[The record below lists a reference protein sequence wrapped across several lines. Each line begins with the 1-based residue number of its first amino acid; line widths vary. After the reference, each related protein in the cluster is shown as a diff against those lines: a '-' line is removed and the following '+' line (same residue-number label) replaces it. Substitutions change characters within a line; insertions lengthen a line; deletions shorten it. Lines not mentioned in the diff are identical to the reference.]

1 MSGREQSR
9 VHTVAAPLLRAF
21 AKPTPTDPPASPG
34 LFAPSAHLPRVPWDP
49 PHTLVPPNAPVSAA
63 MQAGGGAK
71 AEKSVQPS
79 LRGCAFEG
87 LKAFLI
93 AFSHRSAIPTKVMQF
108 WGAVGPLKFAFRKNH
123 IIFERGVRASAW
135 GRWH

>member
-1 MSGREQSR
+1 MRGGSCDPRDKN
-9 VHTVAAPLLRAF
+9 AAPLLPAF

-49 PHTLVPPNAPVSAA
+49 PQALGPPNAPVSAA

-87 LKAFLI
+87 L
-93 AFSHRSAIPTKVMQF
+93 
-108 WGAVGPLKFAFRKNH
+108 
-123 IIFERGVRASAW
+123 
-135 GRWH
+135 